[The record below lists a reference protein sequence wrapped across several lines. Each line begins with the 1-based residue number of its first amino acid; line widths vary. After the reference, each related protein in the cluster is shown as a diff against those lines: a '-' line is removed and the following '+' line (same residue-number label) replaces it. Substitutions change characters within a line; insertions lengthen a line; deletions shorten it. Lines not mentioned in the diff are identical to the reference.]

1 MSFHVETE
9 QKNSVL
15 CVRLQ
20 GELDHHTASA
30 VRDKVDEAL
39 ANPQIKHIL
48 LNAEGLTFMD
58 SSGIGVILGRYKK
71 LQARGG
77 ELVICTVSSSV
88 YRLLEMAG
96 LFKVLRLEEGED
108 HALRT
113 LGEAV

>member
-1 MSFHVETE
+1 MSFNVETE
-9 QKNSVL
+9 QKNRVL
-15 CVRLQ
+15 CVRLY
-20 GELDHHTASA
+20 GELDHHAASA
-30 VRDKVDEAL
+30 LRSRVDEAL
-39 ANPQIKHIL
+39 EDSGVEHLL

-77 ELVICTVSSSV
+77 ELVVCSVSPSV
-88 YRLLEMAG
+88 RRIFEMAG
-96 LFKVLRLEEGED
+96 LFKVLRLENEES